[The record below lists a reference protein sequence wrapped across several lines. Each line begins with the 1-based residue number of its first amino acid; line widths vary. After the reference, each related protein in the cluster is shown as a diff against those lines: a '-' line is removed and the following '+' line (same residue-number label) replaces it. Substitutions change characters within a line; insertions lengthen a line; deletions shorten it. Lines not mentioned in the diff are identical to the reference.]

1 MSAVDEIRELV
12 RKNRKRLYQ
21 ELKESKELMLLL
33 TKSTHTKLTEEEKE
47 KIKEQLL
54 DILKGI
60 PAFAIFM
67 LPGGVLLLPLLI
79 KLIPGIMP
87 SSFRNDEEE

>member
-21 ELKESKELMLLL
+21 ELRESKELMLLL

-87 SSFRNDEEE
+87 SSFRNEEEE